1 MSFLVPRSVTSV
13 VPNTSDGVIVP
24 DSNDKGTIVVAL
36 GGNALTQAGQAGTY
50 REMCDNARVMAS
62 SIVELVDAGW
72 KVVVTHGNG
81 PQVGSLA
88 VQQIAAASQVPAQPL
103 FSLVAMTQGQLG
115 SLLTLAL
122 QENLDVT
129 KVITVLTHVIVDV
142 DDAAFSAPAKPI
154 GPFYEQAEA
163 ARITNDLGWT
173 MVEDSGR
180 GYRRVVASPQPLGI
194 LEADGISV
202 LAASGSLVIAC
213 GGGGIP
219 VTRTPTGY
227 RGVDA
232 VVDKDYAAQ
241 RLASAIDATTLVM
254 VTGVDAVAIDFGTP
268 QQRTLHHLSV
278 AEAER
283 YRAEGQ
289 FPPGSMGP
297 KVESAVRFVREGG
310 RMAVITSPEKLG
322 AALSASNTTTGTR
335 IVPSSIDSKKVF
347 RSA

>member
-1 MSFLVPRSVTSV
+1 V

-24 DSNDKGTIVVAL
+24 DPKDKGTIVVAL

-62 SIVELVDAGW
+62 SVVELVDAGW
-72 KVVVTHGNG
+72 KVVVSHGNG

-122 QENLDVT
+122 QEKLDAT
-129 KVITVLTHVIVDV
+129 KVVTVLTHVIVDV
-142 DDAAFSAPAKPI
+142 DDPAFLAPAKPI
-154 GPFYEQAEA
+154 GPFYDQVEA

-180 GYRRVVASPQPLGI
+180 GYRRVVASPQPLGM
-194 LEADGISV
+194 LEGQAIGV
-202 LAASGSLVIAC
+202 LAESGSLVIAC

-219 VTRTPTGY
+219 VTLTPTGY
-227 RGVDA
+227 RGIDA

-241 RLASAIDATTLVM
+241 RLASTIGATALVM
-254 VTGVDAVAIDFGTP
+254 VTGVDAVAINFGTP
-268 QQRTLHHLSV
+268 KQKTLHEMPV
-278 AEAER
+278 DVAER
-283 YRAEGQ
+283 YSAEGQ

-297 KVESAVRFVREGG
+297 KVESAIRFVREGG
-310 RMAVITSPEKLG
+310 HLAVITSPEKLG
-322 AALSASNTTTGTR
+322 AALGASNATTGTR
-335 IVPSSIDSKKVF
+335 IVPSVPESQKASPSV
-347 RSA
+347 

>member
-1 MSFLVPRSVTSV
+1 M
-13 VPNTSDGVIVP
+13 P
-24 DSNDKGTIVVAL
+24 DPNDKGTIVVAL

-72 KVVVTHGNG
+72 KAVVTHGNG

-122 QENLDVT
+122 QEKLDVT

-142 DDAAFSAPAKPI
+142 DDAAFLAPAKPI

-194 LEADGISV
+194 LEAEAICV
-202 LAASGSLVIAC
+202 LADSGSLVIAC

-219 VTRTPTGY
+219 VTLTPTGY
-227 RGVDA
+227 RGIDA

-241 RLASAIDATTLVM
+241 RLASTIGATALVM

-268 QQRTLHHLSV
+268 QQRTLHEMPV
-278 AEAER
+278 DVAER
-283 YRAEGQ
+283 YSAEGQ

-297 KVESAVRFVREGG
+297 KVESAIRFVREGG
-310 RMAVITSPEKLG
+310 RVAVITSPEKLC
-322 AALSASNTTTGTR
+322 AALAASNQTAGTR
-335 IVPSSIDSKKVF
+335 IVPSAPESKKAF
-347 RSA
+347 RGA

>member
-1 MSFLVPRSVTSV
+1 V

-24 DSNDKGTIVVAL
+24 DPNDKGTIVVAL

-88 VQQIAAASQVPAQPL
+88 VQQIAAAPEVPAQPL

-122 QENLDVT
+122 QEKLHAT
-129 KVITVLTHVIVDV
+129 KVVTVLTHVIVDV
-142 DDAAFSAPAKPI
+142 DDPAFSAPAKPI
-154 GPFYEQAEA
+154 GPFYDQVVA

-180 GYRRVVASPQPLGI
+180 GYRRVVASPQPLGM
-194 LEADGISV
+194 LEGQAIGV
-202 LAASGSLVIAC
+202 LADSGSLVIAC

-219 VTRTPTGY
+219 VTLTPTGY
-227 RGVDA
+227 RGIDA

-241 RLASAIDATTLVM
+241 RLASTIGATALVM
-254 VTGVDAVAIDFGTP
+254 VTAVDAVAIHFGTP
-268 QQRTLHHLSV
+268 QQKTLHELPV
-278 AEAER
+278 DVAER
-283 YRAEGQ
+283 YSAEGQ

-297 KVESAVRFVREGG
+297 KVESAIRFVREGG
-310 RMAVITSPEKLG
+310 HLAVITSPEKLG
-322 AALSASNTTTGTR
+322 AALGASNGTAGTR
-335 IVPSSIDSKKVF
+335 IVPSVPESKKAS
-347 RSA
+347 RSV

>member
-1 MSFLVPRSVTSV
+1 M
-13 VPNTSDGVIVP
+13 P
-24 DSNDKGTIVVAL
+24 DLNDKGTIVVAL

-122 QENLDVT
+122 QEKLDLT
-129 KVITVLTHVIVDV
+129 KVVTVLTHVVVDV
-142 DDAAFSAPAKPI
+142 DDAAFSAPSKPI

-180 GYRRVVASPQPLGI
+180 GYRRVVASPQPFGI
-194 LEADGISV
+194 LEAEAICV
-202 LAASGSLVIAC
+202 LAASGLLVIAC

-219 VTRTPTGY
+219 VTLTPTGY
-227 RGVDA
+227 RGIDA

-241 RLASAIDATTLVM
+241 RLASTIGATALVM

-268 QQRTLHHLSV
+268 QQRTLHEV
-278 AEAER
+278 PVDVAER
-283 YRAEGQ
+283 YSAEGQ

-297 KVESAVRFVREGG
+297 KVESAIRFVREGG
-310 RMAVITSPEKLG
+310 RIAVITSPEKLG
-322 AALSASNTTTGTR
+322 AALVASNSKDGTR
-335 IVPSSIDSKKVF
+335 IVPVAPESNKAF

>member
-1 MSFLVPRSVTSV
+1 V

-24 DSNDKGTIVVAL
+24 DPTDNGTIVVAL
-36 GGNALTQAGQAGTY
+36 GGNALTRAGQAGTY

-62 SIVELVDAGW
+62 SIVALVDAGW

-88 VQQIAAASQVPAQPL
+88 VQQIAAATQVPAQPL

-122 QENLDVT
+122 QEKLRAT
-129 KVITVLTHVIVDV
+129 RVITVLTHVVVDV
-142 DDAAFSAPAKPI
+142 DDTAFSAPAKPI

-194 LEADGISV
+194 LESDAICA
-202 LAASGSLVIAC
+202 LAGSGSLVIAC

-219 VTRTPTGY
+219 VTLTPTGY
-227 RGVDA
+227 RGIDA

-241 RLASAIDATTLVM
+241 RLASAIGASALVM

-268 QQRTLHHLSV
+268 HEKVLHELPV
-278 AEAER
+278 ELAER
-283 YRAEGQ
+283 YSAEGQ

-297 KVESAVRFVREGG
+297 KVDSAIRFVREGG
-310 RMAVITSPEKLG
+310 RMAVITSPDKLS
-322 AALSASNTTTGTR
+322 AALASSNTTTGTR
-335 IVPSSIDSKKVF
+335 IVPSVPESKKAF
-347 RSA
+347 RAA

>member
-1 MSFLVPRSVTSV
+1 M
-13 VPNTSDGVIVP
+13 P
-24 DSNDKGTIVVAL
+24 DPTDKGTIVVAL

-62 SIVELVDAGW
+62 SIVELVNDGW
-72 KVVVTHGNG
+72 KEVVTHGNG

-88 VQQIAAASQVPAQPL
+88 VQQIAAALQVPAQPL

-122 QENLDVT
+122 QEKLDAT
-129 KVITVLTHVIVDV
+129 KVVTVLTHVMVDV

-154 GPFYEQAEA
+154 GPFYDQAEA

-180 GYRRVVASPQPLGI
+180 GYRRVVASPQPLGM
-194 LEADGISV
+194 LEGHAIGV
-202 LAASGSLVIAC
+202 LADSGSLVIAC

-219 VTRTPTGY
+219 VTLTPTGY
-227 RGVDA
+227 RGIDA

-241 RLASAIDATTLVM
+241 RLASTIGAAALVM
-254 VTGVDAVAIDFGTP
+254 VTGVDAIAIDFGTP
-268 QQRTLHHLSV
+268 QQQTLHELPV
-278 AEAER
+278 DLAER
-283 YRAEGQ
+283 YSAEGH

-297 KVESAVRFVREGG
+297 KVESAIRFVREGG
-310 RMAVITSPEKLG
+310 RMAVITSPEKLV
-322 AALSASNTTTGTR
+322 AALAAPNGTVGTC
-335 IVPSSIDSKKVF
+335 IVPSAPESKKAS
-347 RSA
+347 RSL

>member
-1 MSFLVPRSVTSV
+1 VLRSVTSGV
-13 VPNTSDGVIVP
+13 RNTSDGVIVP
-24 DSNDKGTIVVAL
+24 DPNDKGTIVVAL
-36 GGNALTQAGQAGTY
+36 GGNALTLAGQAGTY

-62 SIVELVDAGW
+62 SVVELVESGW

-122 QENLDVT
+122 QEKLDAT
-129 KVITVLTHVIVDV
+129 KVITVLTHVVVDV
-142 DDAAFSAPAKPI
+142 EDAAFSTPTKPI
-154 GPFYEQAEA
+154 GPFYDQAEA

-194 LEADGISV
+194 LEAEGICA
-202 LAASGSLVIAC
+202 LAAGGSLVIAC

-227 RGVDA
+227 RGIDA

-241 RLASAIDATTLVM
+241 RLASAIGATTLVM
-254 VTGVDAVAIDFGTP
+254 VTGVDAVAIHFGTP
-268 QQRTLHHLSV
+268 QQRTLHELPV
-278 AEAER
+278 DEAER
-283 YRAEGQ
+283 YSAAGQ

-297 KVESAVRFVREGG
+297 KVDSAIRFVREGG
-310 RMAVITSPEKLG
+310 QMAVITSPEKLG
-322 AALSASNTTTGTR
+322 AALSASNTAIGTR
-335 IVPSSIDSKKVF
+335 ILPSSLDSKKVF

>member
-1 MSFLVPRSVTSV
+1 MPD
-13 VPNTSDGVIVP
+13 PND
-24 DSNDKGTIVVAL
+24 NGTIVVAL

-62 SIVELVDAGW
+62 SIVALVEAGW

-88 VQQIAAASQVPAQPL
+88 VQQIAAAGQVPAQPL

-122 QENLDVT
+122 QEKLHAA
-129 KVITVLTHVIVDV
+129 KVITVLTHVVVDV
-142 DDAAFSAPAKPI
+142 EDAAFSAPAKPI

-194 LEADGISV
+194 LEADAICA
-202 LAASGSLVIAC
+202 LAHSGSLVIAC

-219 VTRTPTGY
+219 VTLTPTGY
-227 RGVDA
+227 RGIDA

-241 RLASAIDATTLVM
+241 RLASAIGASALVM

-268 QQRTLHHLSV
+268 HETVLHELPV
-278 AEAER
+278 DLAER
-283 YRAEGQ
+283 YSAEGQ

-297 KVESAVRFVREGG
+297 KVDSAIRFVREGG
-310 RMAVITSPEKLG
+310 RMAVITSPEKLS
-322 AALSASNTTTGTR
+322 AALVSSNTMTGTR
-335 IVPSSIDSKKVF
+335 IVPSAPESKKAF
-347 RSA
+347 RAA